1 MTLDLHYYK
10 ATRIPAK
17 EVNDM
22 RSPHKGKTGWLKMGI
37 AVLAMLLVATL
48 GSARTASANALL
60 IEDGLPWNTN
70 SNSTTLAPL
79 GIPFTK
85 IASNTIGAYTLSDY
99 DFVVFA
105 SVQNQS
111 FYDNVAAN
119 FAAIN
124 SYVQGGRQLIAH
136 SALWGWP
143 GNGLWNPPNFLPGGV
158 GRVQEYSNS
167 VNVTDPSHPVVSGPY
182 GTVTEAE
189 FQGWNY
195 TTHGYFT
202 DLVAGTHIVLDLND
216 LTKPIYIEY
225 AWGAGIVRATMMT
238 VEWGSNDP
246 WNTRWIFRQN
256 EFYAAQNPPGAI
268 PEPSTILLLGAG
280 LVGLGLWGRKRMAK

>member
-1 MTLDLHYYK
+1 MKTSSL
-10 ATRIPAK
+10 RI
-17 EVNDM
+17 
-22 RSPHKGKTGWLKMGI
+22 SLIKTV
-37 AVLAMLLVATL
+37 AVVLAMVLVATL
-48 GSARTASANALL
+48 GSVRIAGANALL
-60 IEDGLPWNTN
+60 IEDTLPWNTN
-70 SNSTTLAPL
+70 SNSTTLTNI

-105 SVQNQS
+105 SVQNQP
-111 FYDNVAAN
+111 FYDNIAAN

-124 SYVQGGRQLIAH
+124 AYVTGGGTLIAH

-158 GRVQEYSNS
+158 GRVQEYSNN

-182 GTVTEAE
+182 GTVTEPE

-216 LTKPIYIEY
+216 LLKPIYIEY

-238 VEWGSNDP
+238 VEWGANDP
-246 WNTRWIFRQN
+246 WNTRYIFRQN
-256 EFYAAQNPPGAI
+256 EFYAAQNPPGAV
-268 PEPSTILLLGAG
+268 PEPSTVLLLGAG
-280 LVGLGLWGRKRMAK
+280 LAGLGLWGRKRMKKA